1 MVATSL
7 ARDTV
12 AMAGNARATTFITGA
27 DGFLGTELV
36 KLLVSRGHRVL
47 ALTRSVEGAETM
59 RQIGAVSVIGDLL
72 TPGRWQDEAAADWV
86 FHLSLPPADR
96 GRTVL
101 KRPARMARAR
111 LSLDANLLDA
121 VSAGATGRI
130 VYVADTSCYGAAGPR
145 PITEDEPPRP
155 SATGRWLVPA
165 LDRLNGYAM
174 AGLPIVTAFPGS
186 VYGNGSWFRELVIEP
201 VTTGRRVL
209 QFGITGPLVTPIHIH
224 DYVRALVHLAEHGR
238 IGGRYFVANS
248 APVRMSEFAKTF
260 ARLANRPLR
269 VWRLPAATTRFVV
282 GPAWPEYPQA
292 DAVLSNIRLRAIG
305 FRLDYLTLEEG
316 IRQVLRALHE

>member
-1 MVATSL
+1 
-7 ARDTV
+7 
-12 AMAGNARATTFITGA
+12 MAGNARATTFVTGS

-59 RQIGAVSVIGDLL
+59 RRMGAVPVIGDPL
-72 TPGRWQDEAAADWV
+72 TPGRWQDEAAAECV
-86 FHLSLPPADR
+86 LHLTTPIDR
-96 GRTVL
+96 GRSFL
-101 KRPARMARAR
+101 KRAATMAHAR

-121 VSAGATGRI
+121 VSSGATRRI
-130 VYVADTSCYGAAGPR
+130 VYVADGSCYGAAGSR

-155 SATGRWLVPA
+155 SASGRWLVPA
-165 LDRLNGYAM
+165 LDRLNGYVLT
-174 AGLPIVTAFPGS
+174 GLPIVTAIPGP

-201 VTTGRRVL
+201 VKTGRRVL
-209 QFGITGPLVTPIHIH
+209 QFGTTGPLVSPIHVH
-224 DYVRALVHLAEHGR
+224 DCVRALVHLAEHGK

-269 VWRLPAATTRFVV
+269 VWRLPAAATRFVV

-305 FRLDYLTLEEG
+305 FRFEHSTLEDG
-316 IRQVLRALHE
+316 VGQVLRAVHE